1 MLFPCAQ
8 SKITWQ
14 RSLVSDDFTAVKL
27 QTYNKHNVHGVRDV
41 SFDFVYNCLLMSYGF
56 NVF

>member
-14 RSLVSDDFTAVKL
+14 RSLFSDDFTAVKS
-27 QTYNKHNVHGVRDV
+27 QIYNKHNAHGVRDV
-41 SFDFVYNCLLMSYGF
+41 SFDFVYHCLLMSYGF
-56 NVF
+56 NAF